1 MRPVRAAARNLDRQG
16 GTAVPLVGASAG
28 TPHQSRRRLLVSF
41 RWCARVDVSEVVTEK
56 DLYCIRIMTELSG
69 DARPASGYLSD
80 LLSLFLLELHLES
93 CHVYHPI
100 NAVAPPCAPSLSK
113 VTHEN
118 VLCGYLRH

>member
-1 MRPVRAAARNLDRQG
+1 MHRRSVVAFDQAKQVCNAALID
-16 GTAVPLVGASAG
+16 VY
-28 TPHQSRRRLLVSF
+28 
-41 RWCARVDVSEVVTEK
+41 RVDVSEVVTEK

-100 NAVAPPCAPSLSK
+100 NAVAPPCTPSLSK